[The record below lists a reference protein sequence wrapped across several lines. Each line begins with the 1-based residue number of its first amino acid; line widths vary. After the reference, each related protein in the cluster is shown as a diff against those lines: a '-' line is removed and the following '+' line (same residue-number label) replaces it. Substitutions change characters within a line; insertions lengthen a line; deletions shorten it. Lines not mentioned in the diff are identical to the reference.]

1 MAVLAMRLV
10 PMQPRLALLR
20 PRALRTSSAAAAV
33 VLFLT
38 WLAPAALRAQ
48 DSVGKIEGEDIAVKN
63 PLSVE
68 VENGRTT
75 ALLASG
81 SDVTV
86 RTGQARM
93 ILTDGGEIGICGPAH
108 FTVLKSNGAV
118 TLALDF
124 GRVHVRPAGP
134 GALTIYTPL
143 VVATPIAISDGQ
155 RDATVGLESSG
166 TMCIIAERGAV
177 RVEQQLSGSGIL
189 VPQGGEIQ
197 LVGGELSTLRGSA
210 GVCQCEAL
218 LARKEPAPQK
228 PPEFSVP
235 APAGQARNPKPA
247 QTPPPPVKLD
257 VAEKT
262 EVPPLLTDRPSPF
275 GASGTPATEE
285 PTYKVFMPPLTFD
298 AAAPAPP
305 PDPDP
310 QTIILMRSVRVQP
323 AAVYRGHVVPAPP
336 PTMKPAPPVQVA
348 QVVPPHADDPPKS
361 EPGIFARFWALF
373 RRGSSKGPCAGAGCD
388 R

>member
-1 MAVLAMRLV
+1 MAELAMRLV
-10 PMQPRLALLR
+10 PMQPRLALLH
-20 PRALRTSSAAAAV
+20 PRLVRSLSGVAAV
-33 VLFLT
+33 LLT
-38 WLAPAALRAQ
+38 LVVLAPPHLRAQ
-48 DSVGKIEGEDIAVKN
+48 DTVGKIEGDEIAVKN

-86 RTGQARM
+86 RAGQARLV
-93 ILTDGGEIGICGPAH
+93 LTDGGEIGICGPAH

-118 TLALDF
+118 TLALDY
-124 GRVHVRPAGP
+124 GRVHARPTGP
-134 GALTIYTPL
+134 GALIIYTPF
-143 VVATPIAISDGQ
+143 VVARPIAIGDGQ
-155 RDATVGLESSG
+155 RDATVGLEPSG
-166 TMCIIAERGAV
+166 TMCVLAARGAV
-177 RVEQQLSGSGIL
+177 RIEQQLSGQSLL

-197 LVGGELSTLRGSA
+197 LAGGELSTLRGASGA
-210 GVCQCEAL
+210 CQCEAL
-218 LARKEPAPQK
+218 STRKEPAPSK

-235 APAGQARNPKPA
+235 APAGQPRDSKPTEKPA
-247 QTPPPPVKLD
+247 PPVKTD

-262 EVPPLLTDRPSPF
+262 EIPPLVTDRPAPF
-275 GASGTPATEE
+275 GTSGPPATEE
-285 PTYKVFMPPLTFD
+285 PIYKVFMPPLTFD

-336 PTMKPAPPVQVA
+336 PMMKPAPPVQVA
-348 QVVPPHADDPPKS
+348 QVLLPRADDSPKS
-361 EPGIFARFWALF
+361 EPSLFAKIWTIF
-373 RRGSSKGPCAGAGCD
+373 RRGSSKGPCAGAGCG